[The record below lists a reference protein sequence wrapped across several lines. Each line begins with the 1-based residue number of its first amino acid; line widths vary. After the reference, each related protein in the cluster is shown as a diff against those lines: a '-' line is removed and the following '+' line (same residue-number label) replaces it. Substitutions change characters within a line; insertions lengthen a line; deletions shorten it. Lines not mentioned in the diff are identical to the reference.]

1 MYVGTYPCS
10 PWSRRG
16 TRTGFEHPDAQ
27 AAIIG
32 FKSIGFMKPAVFVI
46 ELGEMP
52 SQHHLDEVMG
62 TLKSTLQAAAVV
74 YSIQIIRG
82 LIPAW
87 SGYPTRRNRLF
98 ITGWRA
104 DIDGTSAAQPLQSLL
119 AAPLHVE
126 HSFLRFLRLERG

>member
-1 MYVGTYPCS
+1 
-10 PWSRRG
+10 
-16 TRTGFEHPDAQ
+16 
-27 AAIIG
+27 
-32 FKSIGFMKPAVFVI
+32 
-46 ELGEMP
+46 
-52 SQHHLDEVMG
+52 MG
-62 TLKSTLQAAAVV
+62 TLESALQAAAVV

-126 HSFLRFLRLERG
+126 HSFLRFLRLERGVDWSRVGECPSGRSCRSCRHRPAGVDWTPWCVARSILADAAVAATAGQSARGGP